1 MASGMHCSLA
11 AHLISSADLGAA
23 HIAKPQQ
30 ETDPEPEANLPL
42 PLPQTLVRIPMQ
54 HVDQSETAQEENGDD
69 STVK

>member
-1 MASGMHCSLA
+1 MASGMHCSSTAPLFPP
-11 AHLISSADLGAA
+11 ADLGAA

-30 ETDPEPEANLPL
+30 ETDPESEPHL

-54 HVDQSETAQEENGDD
+54 HVDQSETAQEDNGDD

>member
-1 MASGMHCSLA
+1 MASGMRCCST
-11 AHLISSADLGAA
+11 ISLLSPTDPGAA

-30 ETDPEPEANLPL
+30 ETETESEAHL

-54 HVDQSETAQEENGDD
+54 HVDQSEIAQEENGDD